1 MFQQDVE
8 DTGPVTGSVHGLHL
22 FLGPPLSRNEF
33 KQTSPRLKDVPGKDL
48 MFFMTRSYESL
59 IYSDGGD

>member
-8 DTGPVTGSVHGLHL
+8 DTGPVTGSGHGLHL
-22 FLGPPLSRNEF
+22 FLGPPLSRNAF
-33 KQTSPRLKDVPGKDL
+33 KHCSPRLKEVSGKDL
-48 MFFMTRSYESL
+48 MFFMTRSYEAL

>member
-8 DTGPVTGSVHGLHL
+8 DTGPVTGSGHGLRL
-22 FLGPPLSRNEF
+22 FLVPPLSRNEF
-33 KQTSPRLKDVPGKDL
+33 KEISPRLKEVSGRDL
-48 MFFMTRSYESL
+48 MFYMTRSYEAL